1 MTDKDQEQPLKIHT
15 TNMEY
20 HSFCQAW
27 LSHLTPEQQRRL
39 LLLHKI
45 ETSQTASE
53 QIKKADAIPAQT
65 QEPT

>member
-1 MTDKDQEQPLKIHT
+1 
-15 TNMEY
+15 MEY

-45 ETSQTASE
+45 ETSPTVSG
-53 QIKKADAIPAQT
+53 QIKKADPIPAQI